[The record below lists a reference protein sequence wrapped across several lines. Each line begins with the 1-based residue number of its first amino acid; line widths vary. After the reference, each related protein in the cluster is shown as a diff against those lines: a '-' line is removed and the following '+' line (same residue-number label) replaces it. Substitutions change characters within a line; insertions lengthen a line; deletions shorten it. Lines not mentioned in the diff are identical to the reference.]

1 MSVFDQDIDKQIR
14 QHQQQIAELEQL
26 KKDQE
31 KKIEGI
37 KEFDVAIKRL
47 CNQSALT
54 EEELYVSRSEQIE
67 NWLVAMAKSDAPS
80 SIYSNL
86 KRHFEKAIAREA
98 RLGSKKADKKAST
111 LPKPKL
117 AVGTYRNPATQEKV
131 EKIKRN
137 PRQLD
142 QWIEEHGLQV
152 VRTWKID

>member
-1 MSVFDQDIDKQIR
+1 MSVFDQDIDKKIR

-31 KKIEGI
+31 KKIEGL

-47 CNQSALT
+47 CNQNALT
-54 EEELYVSRSEQIE
+54 EDELYVSRSEQIE
-67 NWLVAMAKSDAPS
+67 AWLVGMAKSESPS
-80 SIYSNL
+80 SIYNNL
-86 KRHFEKAIAREA
+86 KHHFEKTLNREA
-98 RLGSKKADKKAST
+98 KKGDKKASS

-142 QWIEEHGLQV
+142 QWIDEHGIQI

>member
-1 MSVFDQDIDKQIR
+1 MTAFTNDIDKQIQ
-14 QHQQQIAELEQL
+14 QHQQKIVELEQL

-31 KKIEGI
+31 KKLEGL
-37 KEFDVAIKRL
+37 KEFDAAIKRL

-67 NWLVAMAKSDAPS
+67 AWITSMAKEEAPS
-80 SIYSNL
+80 SIYNNL
-86 KRHFEKAIAREA
+86 KRHFEKSIARDGRKGE
-98 RLGSKKADKKAST
+98 KKSSS

-142 QWIEEHGLQV
+142 QWIEEYGFQT
-152 VRTWKID
+152 VRTWKIS

>member
-14 QHQQQIAELEQL
+14 QHQQKIEELEQL

-31 KKIEGI
+31 KKVEGL
-37 KEFDVAIKRL
+37 KEFDVVIKRI
-47 CNQSALT
+47 CNQNALT
-54 EEELYVSRSEQIE
+54 ENELYVSRSAQIE
-67 NWLVAMAKSDAPS
+67 EWIKGMANEAAPS
-80 SIYSNL
+80 SIYNNL
-86 KRHFEKAIAREA
+86 KRHFEKAIGRDA
-98 RLGSKKADKKAST
+98 KKGEKKSS

-117 AVGTYRNPATQEKV
+117 AVGTYRNTATHEKV

-142 QWIEEHGLQV
+142 QWIEEYGFQT

>member
-1 MSVFDQDIDKQIR
+1 VSVFDQDIDKKIR

-31 KKIEGI
+31 KKIEGL

-47 CNQSALT
+47 CNQNALT
-54 EEELYVSRSEQIE
+54 EDELYVSRSEQIE
-67 NWLVAMAKSDAPS
+67 AWLVGMAKSESPS
-80 SIYSNL
+80 SIYNNL
-86 KRHFEKAIAREA
+86 KRHFEKTLNREA
-98 RLGSKKADKKAST
+98 KKGDKKASS

-142 QWIEEHGLQV
+142 QWIDEHGIQI

>member
-1 MSVFDQDIDKQIR
+1 MSVFDQDIEKQIR
-14 QHQQQIAELEQL
+14 QHQQKIAELEQL

-31 KKIEGI
+31 KKIEGL
-37 KEFDVAIKRL
+37 KEFETAIKRL
-47 CNQSALT
+47 CNQNALT
-54 EEELYVSRSEQIE
+54 ENELYVSRSEQIE
-67 NWLVAMAKSDAPS
+67 EWIKGLAKDPAPS
-80 SIYSNL
+80 SIYANL
-86 KRHFEKAIAREA
+86 KRHFEKAISRD
-98 RLGSKKADKKAST
+98 GKKGEKKSS

-142 QWIEEHGLQV
+142 QWIEEYGFQT